1 MVVTPSFIHLRL
13 HSDYSLLEST
23 LKLKAIIEHVTEEK
37 MPAVAV
43 TDHNNLFGALEFSQ
57 FATKKGVQPII
68 GVDLLIERPTFADSK
83 SLEKEY
89 DTLVLLVKNQQG
101 YQNLIKLVS
110 QAHLDVDPSQ
120 PPHITFQQL
129 EKYHAGLICLS
140 ASIKGAI
147 SKLINEDHLDAAEH
161 YIDQLKSLFGDRF
174 YLELTRQGS
183 AEEVKAE
190 PKLLDFAIKK
200 SLPIVATNPTYFSTP
215 SMHEAHTVLMSIAD
229 GTYIASE
236 DKRVVSPESYF
247 KSADQMHQLFEDLPE
262 ALTNTVQI
270 AKRCAFH
277 VETAD
282 PMLPHFESPSGLS
295 EAEEMRKQCYEGLE
309 IRLENQVY
317 TDTHT
322 AAEKDKLKTTYEDRL
337 EHELKIINQMG
348 FDGYFLIVADFIQW
362 AKKQNIPVGPGRGS
376 GAGSLAAWSLTITD
390 IDPIRFNLLFERFL
404 NPERVSMPDFDI
416 DFCQDRRDE
425 VIQYVKEKYGGDQV
439 AQIIT
444 FGKLQARAVV
454 RDVGRVLQMPYGQV
468 DRICKMIPNN
478 PADPVT
484 LQEALDKDPVLRRM
498 AKNEP
503 EVQKLLATA
512 LKLEGLYRHAS
523 THAAGII
530 IGDRP
535 LSDVIPLYRDPKSDM
550 AVTQF
555 SFKLVE
561 QAGLVKFDFLGLKTL
576 SIIEKAADF
585 VRKKENPNFNIS
597 QLPLDDAKTYEML
610 KNVQTMGVFQLES
623 AGMRD
628 VLQKLAPDR
637 FEEITTLVA
646 LYRPG
651 PMDDI
656 PRYLACKHGHEEI
669 HIPDPMIRDILE
681 SSFGVMVYQE
691 QVMQIA
697 QKMGGYSLGAA
708 DLLRRAMGKKIKS
721 EMDAQREIFV
731 AGAIKN
737 KVSAEVANQVFDQ
750 MAKFAGYGFNKSH
763 SAPYA
768 LLAYQTAYL
777 KANYPVEFMTALMTY
792 DHANTDKL
800 TIYRQECQSMGIEVL
815 PPCINHSEVMFS
827 VEGDKIRYAL
837 AAIKGVGEQAV
848 DELVTNR
855 ATDGPFKSIWDFASR
870 LSGKVMNKRLIEK
883 LIMAGGFD
891 AIEPNRRLLFDNL
904 ETILEYATTQRNAR
918 EKKTASLFASQST
931 SVPVPD
937 LSLTKPWDQT
947 EKLHNEHEALGLYL
961 SSHPVQSFRSLF
973 LNALT
978 SQDIKNSTDKIIQ
991 LLGVVMAKQ
1000 VRTGKNGKKFAF
1012 LTLTDEFGTFEPA
1025 LFGDAFYQNADS
1037 IEPGMLVKL
1046 SAKVRASD
1054 GGANRLIVE
1063 SISDVTQSEIKPLQK
1078 IQITCG
1084 EDTDWQALKESLVPY
1099 VDEENGLDPELII
1112 TTSSNAYRGKLGLKI
1127 KAQAEDLERIRNL
1140 IGIKNLVMH

>member
-1 MVVTPSFIHLRL
+1 MELKNPFIHLRA

-23 LKLKAIIEHVTEEK
+23 LKLKKIIELTKEEK

-57 FATKKGVQPII
+57 LAIKQGIQPII
-68 GVDLLIERPTFADSK
+68 GAELLVKRPT
-83 SLEKEY
+83 SLKDTATPQHF
-89 DTLVLLVKNQQG
+89 DTLVLLAQSEQG
-101 YQNLIKLVS
+101 YKNLIKLVS
-110 QAHLDVDPSQ
+110 QAHLDVAINEV
-120 PPHITFQQL
+120 PHVTFEQL
-129 EKYHAGLICLS
+129 KTYHAGLICLS
-140 ASIKGAI
+140 ASTKGAI
-147 SKLINEDHLDAAEH
+147 TRLINEGNLKEAES
-161 YIDQLKSLFGDRF
+161 YIDLLKEIFADQF
-174 YLELTRQGS
+174 YLELTRQGYL
-183 AEEVKAE
+183 EEVKAE
-190 PKLLDFAIKK
+190 PFILEQAQKK
-200 SLPIVATNPTYFSTP
+200 SIPIVATNPYYFLTP
-215 SMHEAHTVLMSIAD
+215 SMHEAHTVLMCISD
-229 GTYIASE
+229 GTYIHSE
-236 DKRVVSPESYF
+236 DKRTVSPESYF
-247 KSADQMHQLFEDLPE
+247 KSQSQMTLLFEDLPE
-262 ALTNTVQI
+262 ALENTALI
-270 AKRCAFH
+270 AQKCAFH
-277 VETAD
+277 VQTAD
-282 PMLPHFESPSGLS
+282 PMLPRFESSSGLP
-295 EAEEMRKQCYEGLE
+295 EPDEMRRQCFEGLK
-309 IRLENQVY
+309 IRLETLVF

-322 AAEKDKLKTTYEDRL
+322 PEEKSEIKKSYEDRL

-362 AKKQNIPVGPGRGS
+362 AKKQKIPVGPGRGS

-425 VIQYVKEKYGGDQV
+425 VIQYVKEKYGANQV

-468 DRICKMIPNN
+468 DRLCKMIPNN
-478 PADPVT
+478 PADPLT
-484 LQEALDKDPVLRRM
+484 LQEVLDKDPVLRRL

-503 EVQKLLATA
+503 DVQKLLATA

-523 THAAGII
+523 SHAAGLI
-530 IGDRP
+530 IGDRN

-585 VRKKENPNFNIS
+585 IREKHDKNFEIS
-597 QLPLDDAKTYEML
+597 LLPLDDPKTYKL
-610 KNVQTMGVFQLES
+610 LQSIQTTGVFQLES
-623 AGMRD
+623 TGMRD

-669 HIPDPMIRDILE
+669 HIPHPMLQEILE

-697 QKMGGYSLGAA
+697 QKMGGYSMGAA

-731 AGAIKN
+731 KGAIAN
-737 KVSAEVANQVFDQ
+737 KVSEEVANQVFDQ

-800 TIYRQECQSMGIEVL
+800 TLYRQECQAMGIDIL
-815 PPCINHSEVMFS
+815 PPSVNHSDVMFS
-827 VEGDKIRYAL
+827 VEGDKMRYAL
-837 AAIKGVGEQAV
+837 AAIKGVGEHAV

-855 ATDGPFKSIWDFASR
+855 AVEGPFKSIWDFASR

-891 AIEPNRRLLFDNL
+891 EIEPNRKLLFDNL
-904 ETILEYATTQRNAR
+904 DTLLEYAATQRQAK
-918 EKKTASLFASQST
+918 EKQKISLFASSET
-931 SVPVPD
+931 SIQKPTLTPV
-937 LSLTKPWDQT
+937 KAWDQI
-947 EKLHNEHEALGLYL
+947 EKLQNEHEALGLYL
-961 SSHPVQSFRSLF
+961 SSHPIQSYRSLF
-973 LNALT
+973 PHAST
-978 SQDIKNSTDKIIQ
+978 SQNIESRVDQTIQ
-991 LLGVVMAKQ
+991 LLGVVTAKQ
-1000 VRTGKNGKKFAF
+1000 SRTGKNGKKFAF
-1012 LTLTDEFGTFEPA
+1012 LTLTDEFGTFEAA
-1025 LFGDAFYQNADS
+1025 LFGEKFREYADL
-1037 IEPGMLVKL
+1037 IEAGMLVKIA
-1046 SAKVRASD
+1046 AKVRSSD
-1054 GGANRLIVE
+1054 GGQNRLILE
-1063 SISDVTQSEIKPLQK
+1063 SLTDITKTSAQTVKHIEINCQ
-1078 IQITCG
+1078 
-1084 EDTDWQALKESLVPY
+1084 EETDWQKLKEIFSLLESNTGTEPRIIIQAPDNGY
-1099 VDEENGLDPELII
+1099 ECHLGIKVDAQSEQLEDIRQVSGVVSL
-1112 TTSSNAYRGKLGLKI
+1112 KLG
-1127 KAQAEDLERIRNL
+1127 
-1140 IGIKNLVMH
+1140 